1 MLRKASSVKFH
12 SSEDVEEYLRQALVI
27 MGAADLAPS
36 LHDAT
41 LAKLVELLSLQQI
54 QVEQV
59 GPLGLRLE
67 GITT

>member
-1 MLRKASSVKFH
+1 MLRKASSIKFH
-12 SSEDVEEYLRQALVI
+12 SSEEVEEYLRQALVI
-27 MGAADLAPS
+27 MGAANLEPAEN
-36 LHDAT
+36 DAT